1 MTWLQTRSGRAFDLL
16 RPEPHMVD
24 FEADVAVALGRIPRF
39 TGHTRDAAYS
49 VAQHC
54 VIGADV
60 LLCETGDIALA
71 IAFLLHDAHEAFV
84 GDIATPIVDAL
95 SVHLTIDDDGHERE
109 VSAPWVKAQI
119 AAMKARIDRAIYR
132 AAGVPWPL
140 PPQVRRTVKLM
151 DRRLLRA
158 ERDWLLGPS
167 PRPWGA
173 DIDNAPPVEFS
184 VHFVW
189 SADRSADAWL
199 QRLRQWC
206 PSAFRLPQPEIAQ

>member
-24 FEADVAVALGRIPRF
+24 FEEDVAVVLGRIPRF
-39 TGHTRDAAYS
+39 TGHTEHRAYS

-60 LLCETGDIALA
+60 LLRETGDAALA
-71 IAFLLHDAHEAFV
+71 AAFLLHDAHEAYV

-95 SVHLTIDDDGHERE
+95 SIYLTVDDGRDVE
-109 VSAPWVKAQI
+109 VAVPIVKAQI
-119 AAMKARIDRAIYR
+119 AAMKARIDRAIHR

-140 PPQVRRTVKLM
+140 PPQLRRAVKVM
-151 DRRLLRA
+151 DLRLLRA

-167 PRPWGA
+167 PRPWGV
-173 DIDNAPPVEFS
+173 DIDHAPPMHLSGFLA
-184 VHFVW
+184 W
-189 SADRSADAWL
+189 SADGSADAWL

-206 PSAFRLPQPEIAQ
+206 PDAFRFPQPEIAQ